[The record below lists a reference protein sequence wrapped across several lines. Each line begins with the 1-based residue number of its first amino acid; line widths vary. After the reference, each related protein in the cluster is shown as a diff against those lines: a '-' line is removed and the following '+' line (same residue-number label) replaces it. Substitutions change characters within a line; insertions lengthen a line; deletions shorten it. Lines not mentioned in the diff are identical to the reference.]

1 MTARARRFMRDRA
14 GATAL
19 EFAIVAPVLILLLI
33 GIFNVGYAMYCGA
46 AVRNAIQR
54 AARVLILTPATPA
67 STISSAAQALL
78 ADVPVND
85 LAVSVTTET
94 VSSSMQVERVS
105 WTYDYVLSVPFSNT
119 STLSFGSSMVV
130 PMTPTN

>member
-1 MTARARRFMRDRA
+1 MTAFARRLIRDTA

-19 EFAIVAPVLILLLI
+19 EFAIVSPVLILMLI
-33 GIFNVGYAMYCGA
+33 GIFNLGYAMYCGA

-54 AARVLILTPATPA
+54 ASRVLIMTPTTPA
-67 STISSAAQALL
+67 SSISASAQALL

-105 WTYDYVLSVPFSNT
+105 WTYDYVLSVPFANT
-119 STLSFGSSMVV
+119 STLNFSSSMVV